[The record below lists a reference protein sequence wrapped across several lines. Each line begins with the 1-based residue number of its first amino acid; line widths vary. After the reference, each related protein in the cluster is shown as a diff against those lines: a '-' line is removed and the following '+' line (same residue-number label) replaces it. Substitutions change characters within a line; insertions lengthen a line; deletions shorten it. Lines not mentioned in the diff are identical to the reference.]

1 MLGLFWWICVLYM
14 KVPKTYCFCV
24 DGHGSISEGGKG
36 EVRDD
41 AKGEVGVEEG
51 RLREIAWDW

>member
-1 MLGLFWWICVLYM
+1 M
-14 KVPKTYCFCV
+14 KVPKIYCFCIT
-24 DGHGSISEGGKG
+24 GHGSISEERKG

-51 RLREIAWDW
+51 RLREIARDW

>member
-1 MLGLFWWICVLYM
+1 M
-14 KVPKTYCFCV
+14 KAPKIYCFCV
-24 DGHGSISEGGKG
+24 DGHGSISEGGEG

-51 RLREIAWDW
+51 RLRERVGIGSMLISLTYTIFL